1 MNWLD
6 RIRSRIARDPV
17 LSQFVAGASWLAV
30 SGVSAR
36 GLNFTA
42 YIVVARFLGLEAFGE
57 LGMLQSSLAM
67 FGVAA
72 NFGLGA
78 TTTRYVARYYESDP
92 VRAGRVIAMSRR
104 AILATALLLSGVV
117 YGLAPWFARTQL
129 DRQPLDTAVQILA
142 VSLLFASINVA
153 QLGVLSGFHAF
164 DRVARV
170 HISRAAIGFLALV
183 VGVTLA
189 GLQGALWGMAFS
201 EALACA
207 LTTVYVRASARDHSV
222 PLRPPNVRSEF
233 PMVWHFSVPALL
245 SSLMVSP
252 VMWLCNSFLV
262 KLENGYDQMGIFTA
276 ANQWRVL
283 VLFLPN
289 IFGSLMLPMLS
300 KLTGSGDSAGAR
312 RIFRLTIGLNV
323 SMTSLAGIAVCLGAP
338 FTMGIFGREFVGG
351 YWPLVFLMFSS
362 VMISITYVIDQAIA
376 GADRMWTA
384 FGFSLFFAA
393 TLVACALVLV
403 PRWGATGLAAA
414 YAVAHVPFTVLMVLY
429 YRIRLA
435 P

>member
-6 RIRSRIARDPV
+6 RIRSRVARDAV
-17 LSQFVAGASWLAV
+17 LSQFVSGASWLTVA
-30 SGVSAR
+30 GVSAR
-36 GLNFTA
+36 GLNFIA
-42 YIVVARFLGLEAFGE
+42 YIVVARILGIEAFGE

-78 TTTRYVARYYESDP
+78 TTTRYVARYYEGDP

-104 AILATALLLSGVV
+104 AILVTALLLSGAV

-153 QLGVLSGFHAF
+153 QMGVLSGFHAF

-170 HISRAAIGFLALV
+170 YVYRAAIGFFALV
-183 VGVTLA
+183 VGVALG
-189 GLQGALWGMAFS
+189 GLHGALWGIAFS
-201 EALACA
+201 EALACV
-207 LTTVYVRASARDHSV
+207 LTEVYVRASARENSV
-222 PLRPPNVRSEF
+222 PLSPPNVGSEL
-233 PMVWHFSVPALL
+233 PILWHFSMPALL

-252 VMWLCNSFLV
+252 VIWLCNSFLV

-289 IFGSLMLPMLS
+289 IFGNLILPMIS
-300 KLTGSGDSAGAR
+300 KLRGSGDSAGAR
-312 RIFRLTIGLNV
+312 RVFRLTVALNL
-323 SMTSLAGIAVCLGAP
+323 SMTSIIGIAICIGAP
-338 FTMGIFGREFVGG
+338 YTLGVFGREFVGG
-351 YWPLVFLMFSS
+351 YWSLAFLMFSA
-362 VMISITYVIDQAIA
+362 VMISITVVIDQTIA

-384 FGFSLFFAA
+384 FGFRLFLAA
-393 TLVACALVLV
+393 ILVTCALVLV

-414 YAVAHVPFTVLMVLY
+414 YAVAHIPFTILLVLY
-429 YRIRLA
+429 YRLRLA